1 MPTSTRPVRII
12 PLQHPSTTSSSSS
25 ASSST
30 WAALSRWKSKVQSM
44 TWVEWL
50 EVFLPCTRWIRTYK
64 WREYLQVDLMAG
76 ITVGVMLVPQVE
88 IAFSFVFPFLVLV
101 VVLCLVA
108 EKMKETKRKFWA
120 LTIQLNSANSFFTL
134 SWVFL
139 HILIT
144 SFGSFLSCFW
154 FFKLKWNCQ
163 ALTLIISSLFVAWTI
178 TFLSN
183 QTEKTFLRCS
193 FFWSVWF
200 LILWR

>member
-1 MPTSTRPVRII
+1 MEITYASPSSTDFADGSSMPTSTRPVRII

-64 WREYLQVDLMAG
+64 WREYLQVDLMSG

-88 IAFSFVFPFLVLV
+88 IAFSFLFPFLALV

-108 EKMKETKRKFWA
+108 EKMKETERKFWA
-120 LTIQLNSANSFFTL
+120 LTIQLNSANSFSTL
-134 SWVFL
+134 SWVFF
-139 HILIT
+139 T
-144 SFGSFLSCFW
+144 YFNYKFRFFSFL
-154 FFKLKWNCQ
+154 FF
-163 ALTLIISSLFVAWTI
+163 IS
-178 TFLSN
+178 
-183 QTEKTFLRCS
+183 
-193 FFWSVWF
+193 
-200 LILWR
+200 